1 MVIGDDIALLCF
13 QGCVPG
19 NASYVAVTVPVKT
32 IDTNYKN
39 NYVVNVISSM
49 SILQNTLAFLYSDE
63 TLRSTDGWQNKVTY
77 CKVKKDATT
86 GTRYFYFRFR
96 RYIYDETFQKF
107 IPGFMDVTQDK
118 SISSWLDKSYLHQG
132 LSHEEATR
140 RLGVVGPNV
149 LDLKKPTILLSILT
163 EFSKLFYLYQTFM
176 VWTWGKNRILSLF
189 FLPLFCD
196 CLGRDTY
203 NSLSTN
209 IQHPIGII
217 TWHSSIR
224 LFELLVVSS
233 CLSSST

>member
-1 MVIGDDIALLCF
+1 M
-13 QGCVPG
+13 
-19 NASYVAVTVPVKT
+19 PVKT

-39 NYVVNVISSM
+39 NYVVNVIHST

-96 RYIYDETFQKF
+96 RYIYDETLQKF

-149 LDLKKPTILLSILT
+149 LDLKKPTILMSILT

-176 VWTWGKNRILSLF
+176 VWTWGKNRIRSLF
-189 FLPLFCD
+189 
-196 CLGRDTY
+196 CLGRVTH

-217 TWHSSIR
+217 TWRSSIR
-224 LFELLVVSS
+224 LFE
-233 CLSSST
+233 